1 MSRSPERARDAVFNK
16 AASALN
22 LDTDEMAAQWAGA
35 YERRMSNRE
44 EPFPS
49 KEISEDVAE
58 LIGGIVS
65 VLQDPWNYKTFL
77 GEGPNQAIGRRIAEK
92 HVKAGGSLTTA
103 LEAYMRLR
111 QSLILASRDVFR
123 ESDRPFFDLM
133 TRLNRCIDRV
143 LFAISEGYFS
153 AFQAEIEK
161 QALTDQLT
169 GLGNSRRFREALNSE
184 LKRSDRT
191 GRSFALIFVDVDDFK
206 AINDR
211 IGHVAA
217 DRTLAAIGAALESQ
231 LRGSDLVCRWGG
243 DEFII
248 LLPETD
254 REEATILAERLREQV
269 AGEPSCDGATI
280 SLGVS
285 CFPDDGK
292 NYDSLVANA
301 DNALYA
307 SKREGKNMV
316 TPITGS
322 RST

>member
-22 LDTDEMAAQWAGA
+22 LDADEMAAQWAAA
-35 YERRMSNRE
+35 YARRMSSRD

-49 KEISEDVAE
+49 DHVRQDVTE

-65 VLQDPWNYKTFL
+65 VLHDPQNYRSFL
-77 GEGPNQAIGRRIAEK
+77 GDGSNQAIGRRIAEK
-92 HVKAGGSLTTA
+92 HVRAGGSLTTA

-111 QSLILASRDVFR
+111 QALILASRDVFR
-123 ESDRPFFDLM
+123 ESDKPFFDLM

-143 LFAISEGYFS
+143 LFAISEGYFA

-206 AINDR
+206 EINDR

-217 DRTLAAIGAALESQ
+217 DHTLSAIGAALASQ

-254 REEATILAERLREQV
+254 REEATILAERLRAEV
-269 AGEPSCDGATI
+269 AGCRDCGGATI
-280 SLGVS
+280 SLGIA

-316 TPITGS
+316 TTVTGAS
-322 RST
+322 SP